1 MLQAELDEEDE
12 VRVGDGVAAVGP
24 GAHAVAAA
32 GLVRVFAARVELAVA
47 VSGDV
52 EVAVGE
58 FGALVVEAVL
68 VGEQFLEGRGD
79 DLVADGFAVDGVL
92 DGGVLDLEGAVVVRV
107 QI

>member
-32 GLVRVFAARVELAVA
+32 GLVRVFAAGVELAVA
-47 VSGDV
+47 VAGDV

-58 FGALVVEAVL
+58 FGAFVVEAVG
-68 VGEQFLEGRGD
+68 VGEEFLEGRGD
-79 DLVADGFAVDGVL
+79 DLVADGVAVDGVF
-92 DGGVLDLEGAVVVRV
+92 DRGVLDLEGAVVVRV
-107 QI
+107 EV